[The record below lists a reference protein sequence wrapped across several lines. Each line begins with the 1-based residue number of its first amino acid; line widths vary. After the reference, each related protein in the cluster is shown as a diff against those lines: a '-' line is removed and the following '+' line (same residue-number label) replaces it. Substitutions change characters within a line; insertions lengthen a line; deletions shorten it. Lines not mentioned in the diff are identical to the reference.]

1 MLDILFAILIVTGVG
16 VLCAVLLVVASHF
29 MAVPTDEKVEKI
41 REVLPGANCGAC
53 GYTGC
58 DGYAKALADGSETKT
73 NLCTP
78 GSDKVAK
85 EVAAILGVEAVDVV
99 EQVAFVHC
107 LGDCTKR
114 TVKHTYEGIQ
124 TCKAAKALYGGEP
137 DCTYGCLGYGDCAV
151 VCPTDAICIE
161 NGIAHIDPRK
171 CIGCGL
177 CAKTC
182 PNHVISLIDDNEK
195 VAVTCNNKEKGA
207 VARKKCSNACIKCKK
222 CEKACP
228 LNAIKVDDIAVI
240 DYSICEGC
248 GACVDVCPTGC
259 ISQLDLTGMHNIEE
273 ND

>member
-1 MLDILFAILIVTGVG
+1 MEILYAILIVAGIG

-29 MAVPTDEKVEKI
+29 MSVPVDEKEQKV
-41 REVLPGANCGAC
+41 RECLPGANCGAC

-58 DGYAKALADGSETKT
+58 DGYAKALADGSETRT
-73 NLCTP
+73 NLCIP

-85 EVAAILGVEAVDVV
+85 DVAKVLGVEAADVI

-107 LGDCTKR
+107 LGDCEKKTF
-114 TVKHTYEGIQ
+114 KHEYQGIE
-124 TCKAAKALYGGEP
+124 TCAAAKTLYGGEA
-137 DCTYGCLGYGDCAV
+137 DCTYGCLGYGDCAR
-151 VCPTDAICIE
+151 VCPVDAICIE
-161 NGIAHIDPRK
+161 NGIAHVDPRK

-182 PNHVISLIDDNEK
+182 PNNVIGLIDDIEK
-195 VAVTCNNKEKGA
+195 AVITCNNKEKGA

-228 LNAIKVDDIAVI
+228 LGAIKVNDIAVI

-259 ISQLDLTGMHNIEE
+259 ISKLDLTGKHNIEK